1 MNNCISLLKIKAKT
15 FEVVMAVIP
24 VALHLFVMFINYLNY
39 ATQDFWIEKVTG
51 YEFSVCGALMQW

>member
-1 MNNCISLLKIKAKT
+1 MNNCISLLKIKTKT

-51 YEFSVCGALMQW
+51 